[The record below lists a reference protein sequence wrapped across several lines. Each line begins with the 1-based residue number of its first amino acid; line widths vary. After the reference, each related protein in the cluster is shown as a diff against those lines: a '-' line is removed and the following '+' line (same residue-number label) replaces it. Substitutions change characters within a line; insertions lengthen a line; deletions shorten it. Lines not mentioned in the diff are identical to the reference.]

1 MDYPEKVFVTLFYM
15 ITYLKPPKKI
25 VKKPQKLGNV
35 TIFSYICNRI
45 HKECGK

>member
-1 MDYPEKVFVTLFYM
+1 MNSPKRYSLRFFYDYV
-15 ITYLKPPKKI
+15 LKAPKKI

>member
-1 MDYPEKVFVTLFYM
+1 MPIGVLSSY
-15 ITYLKPPKKI
+15 ITYLKPEKMLKS
-25 VKKPQKLGNV
+25 PQKLGDV